1 MALTDVIDRLT
12 EVNEEQLLETQSI
25 KIEIETLSDR
35 MGSLLELNKQD
46 RLDRLESMREGA
58 GFAPPSMTAGDVGG
72 AAGKSGGGLLG
83 GLMNG
88 LMGFFGLTGFLATLK
103 AFSGK
108 LLKMFKLV
116 GRFLGP
122 LGVIITGIIGAF
134 AAVEGFL
141 KGYEENGL
149 IGGIEGAVKGLIGE
163 LVAKPLD
170 LVRELAAW
178 LARQFGFAKV
188 SAFLQSFSFVE
199 IYDKLLTGLFDVV
212 EVTVDF
218 IKGIFTDPIGTLND
232 LWTGLKNL
240 LQINNIVD
248 LLYLPVNLAVRWI
261 QDRFQWGDPDEPFML
276 STFLADSINGAVN
289 WFLDRFGFGDPD
301 NPFRLSSFIE
311 QMVANTVQLFT
322 NIFQGLINKL
332 RSIPIL
338 SEFFKSDQEKALD
351 AEIKAL
357 KGTLNDQQ
365 RLARDIQGQASPT
378 SSIIGSLGY
387 QLMREERQ
395 NFGAQRALMVNPFR
409 SDTDKDA
416 EIAERIAASE
426 AKKKELKSQ
435 IADVERFATAARI
448 AAMGTQQQIRNA
460 EIERQQIQ
468 TGMAVQQLNAAAGAS
483 GGGTTVIY
491 QTTNNVSGGGGGGST
506 GTPNASSS
514 TAAASND
521 YQGTLDATQFISG
534 GPAR

>member
-1 MALTDVIDRLT
+1 MALTDVIDRLA

-25 KIEIETLSDR
+25 RIEIETLSDR
-35 MGSLLELNKQD
+35 MGNLLELNKQD

-58 GFAPPSMTAGDVGG
+58 GLAPISMTAGDAGG
-72 AAGKSGGGLLG
+72 AAAKSGGGLLG

-88 LMGFFGLTGFLATLK
+88 LMGFFGLTGFLASLQL
-103 AFSGK
+103 FSGK
-108 LLKMFKLV
+108 LLKMFKVV

-122 LGVIITGIIGAF
+122 LGVIITGIIAAF
-134 AAVEGFL
+134 TAVEGFL

-188 SAFLQSFSFVE
+188 SAFLQSFSFVG

-218 IKGIFTDPIGTLND
+218 IKGIFTNPIDTLTK
-232 LWTGLKNL
+232 LWDGLKNL

-261 QDRFQWGDPDEPFML
+261 QERFQWGDPDEPFML

-301 NPFRLSSFIE
+301 NPFRLSTFIE
-311 QMVANTVQLFT
+311 QMIANTVQIFT

-338 SEFFKSDQEKALD
+338 SEFFKSDREKALD
-351 AEIKAL
+351 A
-357 KGTLNDQQ
+357 
-365 RLARDIQGQASPT
+365 DIQALSKKL
-378 SSIIGSLGY
+378 SSQEGALRVLDSTESKAQLGLSSLGDPTATGFFA
-387 QLMREERQ
+387 QL
-395 NFGAQRALMVNPFR
+395 
-409 SDTDKDA
+409 
-416 EIAERIAASE
+416 E
-426 AKKKELKSQ
+426 A
-435 IADVERFATAARI
+435 AARGSSLEENQARI
-448 AAMGTQQQIRNA
+448 LAEKDRLTGVLQTAGADKRLIELAKQQLEKNISNL
-460 EIERQQIQ
+460 ELERQQIQ

-491 QTTNNVSGGGGGGST
+491 QTTNNVSGGGGGPAGGPAPST
-506 GTPNASSS
+506 TSS

-534 GPAR
+534 SPSR

>member
-46 RLDRLESMREGA
+46 RLDRLEAMREGA

-83 GLMNG
+83 GLMNS

-276 STFLADSINGAVN
+276 STFLDDSINGAVN

-311 QMVANTVQLFT
+311 NMIANTVQLFT

-357 KGTLNDQQ
+357 NEQLKQQNKAADQIQFKATKSALGPGYKLQ
-365 RLARDIQGQASPT
+365 RMGDP
-378 SSIIGSLGY
+378 
-387 QLMREERQ
+387 
-395 NFGAQRALMVNPFR
+395 
-409 SDTDKDA
+409 D
-416 EIAERIAASE
+416 RIAPVSGLFMSE
-426 AKKKELKSQ
+426 EKKEELRDERRAKAAKLKDELATFTSDKNL
-435 IADVERFATAARI
+435 IELAKSVTEESIRKVEI
-448 AAMGTQQQIRNA
+448 Q
-460 EIERQQIQ
+460 RQQIQ

-483 GGGTTVIY
+483 GGGTTIIY
-491 QTTNNVSGGGGGGST
+491 QTTNNVSGGGGGST
-506 GTPNASSS
+506 SSPNASSS

>member
-1 MALTDVIDRLT
+1 MALTDVINRLA
-12 EVNEEQLLETQSI
+12 EVNEEQLLETQNI
-25 KIEIETLSDR
+25 RIEIETLSDR
-35 MGSLLELNKQD
+35 MGNLLELNKQD

-58 GFAPPSMTAGDVGG
+58 GLAPISMTAGDAGG
-72 AAGKSGGGLLG
+72 AAAKSGGGGLLG

-88 LMGFFGLTGFLATLK
+88 LMGFFGLKGFLASLQL
-103 AFSGK
+103 FSGK
-108 LLKMFKLV
+108 LLKLFKGV
-116 GRFLGP
+116 GKFLGP
-122 LGVIITGIIGAF
+122 LGLIITAIIGTF

-141 KGYEENGL
+141 KGYEEDGL

-218 IKGIFTDPIGTLND
+218 IKGIFTNPIDTLTK
-232 LWTGLKNL
+232 LWDGLKNL

-261 QDRFQWGDPDEPFML
+261 QERFQWGDPDEPFML

-289 WFLDRFGFGDPD
+289 WFLERFGFGDPD

-311 QMVANTVQLFT
+311 NMIANTVQLFT

-338 SEFFKSDQEKALD
+338 SKFFKSDREKALD

-357 KGTLNDQQ
+357 KDTLNDQQ

-387 QLMREERQ
+387 QLIQEERQ
-395 NFGAQRALMVNPFR
+395 NFVAQRLFLNPLM
-409 SDTDKDA
+409 SKEDKDA

-426 AKKKELKSQ
+426 AKKQELRNQ

-468 TGMAVQQLNAAAGAS
+468 TGMAVQQLNAAAGAA
-483 GGGTTVIY
+483 GGGTTIIY
-491 QTTNNVSGGGGGGST
+491 QTTNNVSGGGSGATGGVGV
-506 GTPNASSS
+506 SSS

-521 YQGTLDATQFISG
+521 YLGTLDATQVISG
-534 GPAR
+534 SPSR

>member
-46 RLDRLESMREGA
+46 RLDRLEAMREGA

-103 AFSGK
+103 MFSTK

-232 LWTGLKNL
+232 LWNGLKNL

-301 NPFRLSSFIE
+301 NPFNLSSFIE

-338 SEFFKSDQEKALD
+338 SEFFKSDREKALD
-351 AEIKAL
+351 I
-357 KGTLNDQQ
+357 
-365 RLARDIQGQASPT
+365 DIQALNEKL
-378 SSIIGSLGY
+378 SSQEGALRVLGSTESKAQLGLRSLGDPTAT
-387 QLMREERQ
+387 
-395 NFGAQRALMVNPFR
+395 G
-409 SDTDKDA
+409 
-416 EIAERIAASE
+416 IAAKVEAFVRGSSLE
-426 AKKKELKSQ
+426 DEQARILAEQDRLTGVLQTAAADRRLVELAKKQLEKNISNLEL
-435 IADVERFATAARI
+435 
-448 AAMGTQQQIRNA
+448 
-460 EIERQQIQ
+460 ERQQIQ

-491 QTTNNVSGGGGGGST
+491 QTTNNVSGGGGGST

-534 GPAR
+534 GPTR